1 MARGPCTFRLRDV
14 SRALRAS
21 KAAGVPVEIRI
32 DRRTGDL
39 VIKTATPDDNV
50 TDVSDPVPPEDIV
63 L

>member
-1 MARGPCTFRLRDV
+1 MARGPCTFRQRDV
-14 SRALRAS
+14 SRALRAG

-39 VIKTATPDDNV
+39 VIKTVRPDDNA
-50 TDVSDPVPPEDIV
+50 TDVRDPVPPEDIV

>member
-1 MARGPCTFRLRDV
+1 MSSGPCTFRQCDV
-14 SRALRAS
+14 ARALRAG

-39 VIKTATPDDNV
+39 VIREVRADHTATDMPADM
-50 TDVSDPVPPEDIV
+50 PPEDIV